1 MKKLILPLM
10 FFLALSACKEK
21 EVPATKTKGTT
32 IVKGRYTIVNT
43 DIPVPDI
50 DVYLSSGGWPSGREL
65 VNETV
70 TDSNGFFEM
79 EIPARFDHGSF
90 DDNYNHTGYL
100 ASRQKGGT
108 KNTLNFSNDGGTY
121 IQDFEM
127 IPPAWVNVTV
137 RNKSGRKDFDIG
149 YVSTQRD
156 QNKWLTFYRNQ
167 DSASIMLKI
176 FGNMPDS
183 ISISLRKYAGEDELK
198 IDRINTIL
206 TVPGFMVKDTII
218 DF

>member
-1 MKKLILPLM
+1 MKKLISPLL
-10 FFLALSACKEK
+10 FILVLSACKEK
-21 EVPATKTKGTT
+21 EIPAAKTKGPTT
-32 IVKGRYTIVNT
+32 IKGRYTIVNT

-50 DVYLSSGGWPSGREL
+50 DVYLSNGGFPSGRVL
-65 VNETV
+65 VNETI
-70 TDSNGFFEM
+70 TDSNGYFEM
-79 EIPARFDHGSF
+79 VIPKNFDYGAF

-108 KNTLNFSNDGGTY
+108 KNTLTFSNDGGTY

-137 RNKSGRKDFDIG
+137 RNKSGRKDFEVG
-149 YVSTQRD
+149 YVSTQRE
-156 QNKWLTFYRNQ
+156 QNNWLTF
-167 DSASIMLKI
+167 DSTKDTASIMLKV

-183 ISISLRKYAGEDELK
+183 IAVSLRKYEGQNLITVERK
-198 IDRINTIL
+198 VHMITI
-206 TVPGFMVKDTII
+206 PGFMVKDTII

>member
-1 MKKLILPLM
+1 MIGG
-10 FFLALSACKEK
+10 CKEK
-21 EVPATKTKGTT
+21 EVPATKPKGTT

-70 TDSNGFFEM
+70 TDSNGYFEM
-79 EIPARFDHGSF
+79 EIPTQFDHGSF
-90 DDNYNHTGYL
+90 DDNYNHTGYI
-100 ASRQKGGT
+100 ASRQKGGA

-127 IPPAWVNVTV
+127 IPPSWVNVTI
-137 RNKSGRKDFDIG
+137 RNKSGRKDFDVC
-149 YVSTQRD
+149 YAYTQRAYEEVVLW
-156 QNKWLTFYRNQ
+156 KSQ
-167 DSASIMLKI
+167 DSASNTLKV

-183 ISISLRKYAGEDELK
+183 ISLTFRNYINGEEKEFERKK
-198 IDRINTIL
+198 IMITI
-206 TVPGFMVKDTII
+206 PGFMVKDTII

>member
-1 MKKLILPLM
+1 MKRLIIPIML
-10 FFLALSACKEK
+10 FLALSACKEK
-21 EVPATKTKGTT
+21 EIVLTKPIGTT
-32 IVKGRYTIVNT
+32 FIKGRYIIVNT

-70 TDSNGFFEM
+70 TDSNGYFEM
-79 EIPARFDHGSF
+79 EIPNRFDYGSF
-90 DDNYNHTGYL
+90 DDNYNHTGYI
-100 ASRQKGGT
+100 ASRQKGGA
-108 KNTLNFSNDGGTY
+108 KNTLNFSNDGQTY

-127 IPPAWVNVTV
+127 IPPAWVNVTI
-137 RNKSGRKDFDIG
+137 RNKSGRKDFEVG
-149 YVSTQRD
+149 YVSTQRESNWITFVRD
-156 QNKWLTFYRNQ
+156 ELT
-167 DSASIMLKI
+167 ATKTLKI

-183 ISISLRKYAGEDELK
+183 LSVSLEKIVNGQDSVVERK
-198 IDRINTIL
+198 IHMI